1 MLGTE
6 SVAGEAEAQQR
17 VGERVKDWRHKAG
30 WSRKEL
36 AQRAELADVTLWK
49 IENGHNA
56 KYSSLYR
63 IANALGGSVADLV
76 D

>member
-1 MLGTE
+1 METE
-6 SVAGEAEAQQR
+6 PRLENVEAGQQR
-17 VGERVKDWRHKAG
+17 VGERVADWRKRAG
-30 WSRKEL
+30 WSRRQL
-36 AQRAELADVTLWK
+36 AQRANIAEVTLWK